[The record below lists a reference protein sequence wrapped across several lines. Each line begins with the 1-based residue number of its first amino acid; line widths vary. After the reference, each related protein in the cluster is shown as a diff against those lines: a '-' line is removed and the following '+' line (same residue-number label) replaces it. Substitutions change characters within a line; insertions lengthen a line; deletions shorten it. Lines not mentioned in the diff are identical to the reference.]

1 MKNKTKIDSKLDHL
15 FPGYSEG
22 LKTNVDS
29 AIKLISLL
37 QVYYPLPGVLRDDIR
52 LSHDILNN
60 PTKYHDLDDSL
71 ARLVRKCQVSVRN
84 MTTVEEMSE
93 KRFLY
98 DDQCNKL
105 YSKLLQTLDKIS

>member
-1 MKNKTKIDSKLDHL
+1 MKNKTKIDSKLDHM

-29 AIKLISLL
+29 AIKLIALL
-37 QVYYPLPGVLRDDIR
+37 QVYPVPGFLRDDIR

-60 PTKYHDLDDSL
+60 PTKYYDLDDTL

>member
-1 MKNKTKIDSKLDHL
+1 MSYKSKIDSKLDHL

-29 AIKLISLL
+29 AIKLISLFK
-37 QVYYPLPGVLRDDIR
+37 VYPLPGVLWEDLR
-52 LSHDILNN
+52 LSHDILTN
-60 PTKYHDLDDSL
+60 PTNHHDLNDTL
-71 ARLVRKCQVSVRN
+71 ARLVRKCQISVRN
-84 MTTVEEMSE
+84 MTTVEEKSE

>member
-37 QVYYPLPGVLRDDIR
+37 QVYPLPGVLRDDIR

>member
-1 MKNKTKIDSKLDHL
+1 MSYKSKIDSKLDHL

-37 QVYYPLPGVLRDDIR
+37 QVYPVPGFLRDDMK
-52 LSHDILNN
+52 LSYDILNN

-71 ARLVRKCQVSVRN
+71 ARLVRKSQVSVRN
-84 MTTVEEMSE
+84 ITTVEDMSE

-98 DDQCNKL
+98 DDHCNKL
-105 YSKLLQTLDKIS
+105 YSKFLEKLDKIS